1 MIAGFKPFLKNF
13 SIRSIASGV
22 LPVPP
27 SVIFP
32 IIRTGTLSLI
42 VFRNPFLYKYFFKLL
57 KK

>member
-13 SIRSIASGV
+13 SIRSRTSGV

-32 IIRTGTLSLI
+32 MIRTGTLILI
-42 VFRNPFLYKYFFKLL
+42 VFRNPFLYKYFLN
-57 KK
+57 